1 MAFSYTAGSTAT
13 RDRVRLNIGD
23 TDENQAL
30 FNDAE
35 LDDIIVQETSENAS
49 TARCAE
55 ILALRFARQYDFSA
69 DGSSFDRSQMSE
81 MYRALGKEF
90 RAKADGSSVIQP
102 IRQDGYS
109 DDVKS
114 NEVSTTRFRDRR
126 FFN

>member
-1 MAFSYTAGSTAT
+1 MAFSYTKGSTAT

-23 TDENQAL
+23 TDENTAL
-30 FNDAE
+30 FDDAE

-81 MYRALGKEF
+81 RYDKLAKEYRAKS
-90 RAKADGSSVIQP
+90 DGVTVTQI
-102 IRQDGYS
+102 IRKDGYS
-109 DDVKS
+109 DDIRS
-114 NEVSTTRFRDRR
+114 DEVNAGRFRDRR
-126 FFN
+126 FF